1 MVHGVSVSDRPEENT
16 RFLDVNK
23 ILRHLRSALQLWFV
37 DSKTGVDIDGADEI
51 VLFAAAD

>member
-1 MVHGVSVSDRPEENT
+1 VHGVSVSDRPEENT

-37 DSKTGVDIDGADEI
+37 DSKTCVDVDGADEI